1 MNTYIEH
8 DRRNCSVRTLTE
20 SDVLLHYGASVVNT
34 LWQDGS
40 ASLPHSIDI
49 YTDDSYTLSSTI
61 NQVRTK
67 LCGVKPVTNNYRS
80 MK

>member
-1 MNTYIEH
+1 MNKYIEH

-20 SDVLLHYGASVVNT
+20 SDVLLHYGASVVSD

-40 ASLPHSIDI
+40 VSLPHSVDI
-49 YTDDSYTLSSTI
+49 YVDDSYNLSSTI

-67 LCGVKPVTNNYRS
+67 LCGVKPATKHCLNTN
-80 MK
+80 